1 MQNIIIWIDS
11 SIKLEN
17 KLIKLNEF
25 LLNQFQQVLFV
36 SKDLSTAKFYKSKGF
51 NIISIEENIDI
62 FKEQDILNYDDLM
75 PNEIDKEILSS
86 IINFYSF
93 KKNSLPNY
101 VLKEYSDSSSQ
112 LSILGRFWSFLI
124 SKNNI
129 SHGLVLNG
137 ISINAFSLSLCL
149 YKNKKNTIFWEN
161 GLIPGSLFIN
171 KSGVNAFSFI
181 ESYENNNLL
190 DEKIYKLEEII
201 HLFSRDLINN
211 PSILITLQV
220 NTDTNIKCFSPF
232 FGVRDFVLFLNNEF
246 KNKFYRKFDLFL
258 RSHPKYNFDKRK
270 YKFLLKNFIFSS
282 LSFEEDIDRSTLVIT
297 INSTTGLE
305 AILNKKGLISFGN
318 SYYSKFLRFKY
329 IAYMG
334 YKIKVFIFNPKN
346 KIDISNRDKIL
357 SSLKDNSLLL
367 NDNYKQWSKVF
378 NKVQNTDTN
387 PFFVL
392 NEFNQFIYKN
402 KIISFPKKNNI
413 RFQFFKKY
421 IVKILNRFNLI

>member
-1 MQNIIIWIDS
+1 MENIIVWIDS

-17 KLIKLNEF
+17 KLIKLKEF
-25 LLNQFQQVLFV
+25 LINQFGEVLFV
-36 SKDLSTAKFYKSKGF
+36 SKDKSTAKFYQSKGF

-62 FKEQDILNYDDLM
+62 FKEQDILKYDDFI
-75 PNEIDKEILSS
+75 PDEIDKEILNS

-101 VLKEYSDSSSQ
+101 VLREYLDSFSQ

-124 SKNNI
+124 KKNNI

-149 YKNKKNTIFWEN
+149 YQNKKNIMFWEN
-161 GLIPGSLFIN
+161 GLIPSSLFIN
-171 KSGVNAFSFI
+171 KSGVNAFSYI
-181 ESYENNNLL
+181 ESHDNNNLL
-190 DEKIYKLEEII
+190 DENIYKVEEII
-201 HLFSRDLINN
+201 DLFSRDLSKK

-232 FGVRDFVLFLNNEF
+232 FGVRDFVLFLNTEF
-246 KNKFYRKFDLFL
+246 EKKFYRNFDLFL
-258 RSHPKYNFDKRK
+258 RSHPKYNFDKRS
-270 YKFLLKNFIFSS
+270 YKFLAKKFIFSR
-282 LSFEEDIDRSTLVIT
+282 LSFEEDIDRATLVIT

-305 AILNKKGLISFGN
+305 AILNKKGLVSFGN

-329 IAYMG
+329 IIYMG
-334 YKIKVFIFNPKN
+334 YKIKVFIFNPN
-346 KIDISNRDKIL
+346 NNIDMNNRDKIL
-357 SSLKDNSLLL
+357 SSLNENSLLI
-367 NDNYKQWSKVF
+367 NDNYKKWFKVF
-378 NKVQNTDTN
+378 HKVQNTDTD

-392 NEFNQFIYKN
+392 NELNRYIYKN
-402 KIISFPKKNNI
+402 KIISFPKKNKI

-421 IVKILNRFNLI
+421 ILKILNIFNLI